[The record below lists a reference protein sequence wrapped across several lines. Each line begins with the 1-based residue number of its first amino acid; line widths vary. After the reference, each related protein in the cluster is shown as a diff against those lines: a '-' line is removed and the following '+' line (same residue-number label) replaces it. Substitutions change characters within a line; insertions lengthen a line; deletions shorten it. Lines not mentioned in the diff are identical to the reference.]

1 MMHRS
6 RSSLR
11 ITTDLTLLIVS
22 EFIRF
27 RVYLIDHLACLLQR
41 ADGWITHR
49 TLLNQLVG
57 YEYMLSHKAID
68 SVDKQIHIHNQ
79 IQPMQQ
85 ARKISEHK
93 L

>member
-1 MMHRS
+1 MMH

-27 RVYLIDHLACLLQR
+27 RVYLINHLACLLQR

-57 YEYMLSHKAID
+57 YEYMLSHKGID

>member
-1 MMHRS
+1 VVMMH

-27 RVYLIDHLACLLQR
+27 RVYLINHLAWLLQR

-49 TLLNQLVG
+49 TLLNQLV
-57 YEYMLSHKAID
+57 SA
-68 SVDKQIHIHNQ
+68 
-79 IQPMQQ
+79 
-85 ARKISEHK
+85 
-93 L
+93 